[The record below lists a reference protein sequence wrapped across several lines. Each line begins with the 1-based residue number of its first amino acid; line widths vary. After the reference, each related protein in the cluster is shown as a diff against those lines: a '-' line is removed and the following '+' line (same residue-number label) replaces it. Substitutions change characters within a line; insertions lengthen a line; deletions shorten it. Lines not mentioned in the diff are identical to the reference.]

1 MRLALV
7 VRHSVLLLGLTIDLA
22 TSCSAGGRRFQAARF
37 CSKAKPVQYEDISV
51 TLYSVF
57 ERPAPTPE
65 APAVVPEKFSWLA
78 ALLPPVFGL
87 VHGLWLEL
95 IAFVVAL
102 AMIVLV
108 GFWLGGD
115 AAFWLYVLLAVFIGF
130 EAPSLRRGAL
140 RRKGWSYRTELLAQ
154 RDEQAQIAWLQRRG
168 VAP

>member
-1 MRLALV
+1 
-7 VRHSVLLLGLTIDLA
+7 
-22 TSCSAGGRRFQAARF
+22 
-37 CSKAKPVQYEDISV
+37 V

-78 ALLPPVFGL
+78 ALLPVVFGFA
-87 VHGLWLEL
+87 HGLWLEL
-95 IAFVVAL
+95 IAFVIAL
-102 AMIVLV
+102 GIIVLL

-140 RRKGWSYRTELLAQ
+140 RRKGWSYQTELIASRPDLAQ
-154 RDEQAQIAWLQRRG
+154 VVWLQRRG
-168 VAP
+168 SAP